1 MSIAVEAVP
10 LSIAPIDTQGKT
22 IADVVSEV
30 YGQLRAADLEPEW
43 LDAANFGED
52 ENEALY
58 GPNPLHP
65 WPELGG
71 RDRYA
76 VSMHR
81 GQSEG
86 WIVCVDRIGRTG
98 EAPRMVT
105 TVQKLITAK
114 TLSQSHGWQLVHA
127 IMKMLDVA

>member
-1 MSIAVEAVP
+1 MSVAVEAVP

-22 IADVVSEV
+22 IADVVTEI

-43 LDAANFGED
+43 IDAANFGED

-58 GPNPLHP
+58 GPNPLRP
-65 WPELGG
+65 WPELGS
-71 RDRYA
+71 RDRFA
-76 VSMHR
+76 VSIHR

-86 WIVCVDRIGRTG
+86 WIVYVDRIGRAG
-98 EAPRMVT
+98 EAHSMVA

-114 TLSQSHGWQLVHA
+114 TLSQRHGWQLVHA
-127 IMKMLDVA
+127 ITKMIDVA